1 MRVIRVDKA
10 SNNSGWILVL
20 SCGHEVRVASKGPPT
35 RKIELCLICLY
46 SQAGKKRAEDE
57 TPLHIQPTP
66 LDSLEANPPKHE
78 PISIPQSLIDLLAS
92 E

>member
-1 MRVIRVDKA
+1 M
-10 SNNSGWILVL
+10 
-20 SCGHEVRVASKGPPT
+20 ASKGPPT

-57 TPLHIQPTP
+57 TPLRIQPTP
-66 LDSLEANPPKHE
+66 LDEMLASLEANPPKHE